1 TLKYIKR
8 IQGGSINEA
17 YYVESEEAQYFMKH
31 HPQSPKGFFKS
42 EATGLR
48 LIKESKTVSVP
59 NYLSYSDQEGKSF
72 LLLEWIEGKSHE
84 QTETLL
90 GEKLARLHQ
99 VTGPNHGFQSD
110 TYIGILN
117 QPNELRANWLQY

>member
-1 TLKYIKR
+1 MTNMEKIEGLAKIALQYGRDYSTLKYIKR

-84 QTETLL
+84 QT
-90 GEKLARLHQ
+90 
-99 VTGPNHGFQSD
+99 
-110 TYIGILN
+110 
-117 QPNELRANWLQY
+117 